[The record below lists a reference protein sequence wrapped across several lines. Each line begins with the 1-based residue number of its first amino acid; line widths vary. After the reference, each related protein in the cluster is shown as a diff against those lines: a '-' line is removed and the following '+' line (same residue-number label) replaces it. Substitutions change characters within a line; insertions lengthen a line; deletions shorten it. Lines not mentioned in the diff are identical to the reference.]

1 MEQHSVPISIKGSTV
16 MVPAVVIRDR
26 TVAVTGTWFRVARF
40 HEEEWKAGNSLADI
54 DAFITA
60 LREAHPKP
68 DIFSFSPGLEFLHQK
83 FPFRSETED
92 AAVVRLSSFDLW
104 WESLPQEARKNV
116 RRSERRGLTVR
127 AAAFDDML
135 VSGIKKLYDETPVR
149 QGRRF
154 WHYGKDVQTIRAENS
169 SFLDRS
175 EFIGAYF
182 NDELIGFI
190 KVVYVGKIARIM
202 QILSAN
208 AHYDKRPAN
217 ALLAKAIENSC
228 HKGMSYFVYGRYFYG
243 NKGDTPITE
252 FKRRN
257 GFERIIVP
265 RYFVPL
271 TAKGRLVLALNLHQ
285 GVKNLIPRPIINS
298 LLDIRSRVYSVLPRR
313 GNSGSAPVAAT

>member
-1 MEQHSVPISIKGSTV
+1 

-26 TVAVTGTWFRVARF
+26 TVAVTGTWFRAARF
-40 HEEEWKAGNSLADI
+40 HEEEWQAGNPLADI
-54 DAFITA
+54 DAFITS
-60 LREAHPKP
+60 LREAQPKP

-83 FPFRSETED
+83 FPFRSEPED
-92 AAVVRLSSFDLW
+92 AAVVQLSSFDIW

-127 AAAFDDML
+127 VAAFDDLL

-169 SFLDRS
+169 SFLERS
-175 EFIGAYF
+175 EFVGAYF

-190 KVVYVGKIARIM
+190 KVVYVGKVARIM

-217 ALLAKAIENSC
+217 ALLAKAIEISC

-271 TAKGRLVLALNLHQ
+271 TANGRLILALNLHQ

-298 LLDIRSRVYSVLPRR
+298 LLDIRSRVYSVLSRR